1 MQVQTKQYQER
12 EIKTSNAQR
21 SRKPSLLFNRLLQSF
36 LLRNDGTAIKIAEWG
51 HAAQE
56 RIKKIVNGMQYD

>member
-12 EIKTSNAQR
+12 EIKSSNAKR

-36 LLRNDGTAIKIAEWG
+36 LLRNDGNF
-51 HAAQE
+51 
-56 RIKKIVNGMQYD
+56 KKLSVLLFQPSGFT

>member
-1 MQVQTKQYQER
+1 MIKSVIKNVNLAIQV
-12 EIKTSNAQR
+12 
-21 SRKPSLLFNRLLQSF
+21 NRLLQSF
-36 LLRNDGTAIKIAEWG
+36 LLRNDGTAIKIAERG